1 MHGLFLRLT
10 CWLLSIKLILTKESF
25 LMVNFLFV
33 QEISFSPE
41 TVLQKQIV
49 MKGYDLKILVVL
61 INSIIPNAS
70 FLNSL

>member
-1 MHGLFLRLT
+1 
-10 CWLLSIKLILTKESF
+10 
-25 LMVNFLFV
+25 MVNFLFI

-49 MKGYDLKILVVL
+49 MKGYGLKILIVL

-70 FLNSL
+70 FLNLLKTSRNRTVFWCFQGEEKGCIWNE